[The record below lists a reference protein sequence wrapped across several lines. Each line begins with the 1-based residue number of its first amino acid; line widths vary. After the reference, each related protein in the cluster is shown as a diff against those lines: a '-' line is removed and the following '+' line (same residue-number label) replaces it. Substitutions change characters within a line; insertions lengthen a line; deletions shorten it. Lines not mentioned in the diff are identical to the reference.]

1 MRPRLSHAE
10 RRWPNPLTHYA
21 VLRALEIVSEASR
34 HLPVEIKA
42 RHPKIKWRAMRT
54 PGTSTA
60 TSITK

>member
-10 RRWPNPLTHYA
+10 RRWPNRLTHYA

-42 RHPKIKWRAMRT
+42 RHPKIK
-54 PGTSTA
+54 
-60 TSITK
+60 